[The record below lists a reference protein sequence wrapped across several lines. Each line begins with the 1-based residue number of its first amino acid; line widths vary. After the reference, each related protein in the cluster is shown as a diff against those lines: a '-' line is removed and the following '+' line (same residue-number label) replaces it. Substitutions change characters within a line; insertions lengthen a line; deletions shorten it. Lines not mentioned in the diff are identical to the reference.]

1 MSVAVADL
9 FLVRPFTLMKT
20 SIILILIVVAAAA
33 EWPQAKSPVIPE
45 ADGYVEIPNVALPPT
60 SGRRYQAI
68 FDATR
73 RADKAT
79 QLVPALNMAGSE
91 LNALAPANAPL
102 SNAKFVVVFHGPAVD
117 GILDNDHY
125 KAKFGAD
132 NPNLKVIAEMKK
144 CGVEFFVCGQ
154 YLAGEKIAPKTLTP
168 DVTAAADALLVL
180 MQYQNK
186 GYALMSF

>member
-1 MSVAVADL
+1 
-9 FLVRPFTLMKT
+9 MKAF
-20 SIILILIVVAAAA
+20 IILLCTVTAATAQ
-33 EWPQAKSPVIPE
+33 WPQPKTAAIPA

-60 SGRRYQAI
+60 KNSKYQAI

-73 RADKAT
+73 PADKAT

-91 LNALAPANAPL
+91 MNALDAVGAPL
-102 SNAKFVVVFHGPAVD
+102 SNLRFAIVFHGSAVD

-125 KAKFGAD
+125 KTKFGTD
-132 NPNLKVIAEMKK
+132 NPNLRVITEMKK
-144 CGVEFFVCGQ
+144 RGVEFFVCGQ
-154 YLAGEKIAPKTLTP
+154 YLAGEKIDPKTLTR
-168 DVTAAADALLVL
+168 DVTVAADALLVL